1 MVKIMDL
8 PNCETLFWGGVAVAG
23 TAVFLMAACCVIFY
37 ASGRKLKK
45 RLEEEY
51 GKPYC

>member
-1 MVKIMDL
+1 MVKIMGL
-8 PNCETLFWGGVAVAG
+8 PSCETLFWGGVAVTG
-23 TAVFLMAACCVIFY
+23 TAVLLMVVCCAIFY
-37 ASGRKLKK
+37 ASGIKLKK